1 MSKTPDDKLKL
12 RKVMF
17 LSAVVLQIGSGL
29 IFLVDVVFELTEFT
43 RHTWFELIGIVG
55 LAIGAGFTF
64 NQYRQL
70 LHRNTKVEQELGA
83 VSGAFQEMIEVHFR
97 NWGLTDAERD
107 VALLSIKGLPIADI
121 ATMRATRAGTI
132 KAQSAAIYRK
142 AGVSSRAE
150 LISVVIED
158 LIMGLDLTLSA
169 HPVTA

>member
-1 MSKTPDDKLKL
+1 MTQTPDEKLKL

-17 LSAVVLQIGSGL
+17 LSAIALQIGSGM
-29 IFLVDVVFELTEFT
+29 IFLIDVVFELNEFT

-64 NQYRQL
+64 RQYRQL
-70 LHRNTKVEQELGA
+70 LHRNTKVEQELSA

-97 NWGLTDAERD
+97 NWGLTGAERD
-107 VALLSIKGLPIADI
+107 VALLSIKGLPVADI

-158 LIMGLDLTLSA
+158 LIMGLDLTLSP
-169 HPVTA
+169 HPATA

>member
-1 MSKTPDDKLKL
+1 MFDFVVCLQVRSVFQGYAKNLEKIAHLMQPDLQRLLDKESQ
-12 RKVMF
+12 VGGF
-17 LSAVVLQIGSGL
+17 II
-29 IFLVDVVFELTEFT
+29 IF
-43 RHTWFELIGIVG
+43 
-55 LAIGAGFTF
+55 
-64 NQYRQL
+64 NCPP
-70 LHRNTKVEQELGA
+70 
-83 VSGAFQEMIEVHFR
+83 FQEMIEVHFR